1 MAGRR
6 ENTQLIFT
14 RCIKCDTS
22 VAAIVEPTKRL
33 VHLEDG
39 NHTWVD
45 WNPAGEK
52 PTHRPE
58 WSTVAMWKD
67 LRAALNNIHQVE
79 FYCGFLPEKPSGMT
93 QWEIAEV
100 VRLQLDDARRV
111 LGQLADALA
120 DGAAS

>member
-1 MAGRR
+1 VVGVVGVVGI
-6 ENTQLIFT
+6 EHLP
-14 RCIKCDTS
+14 DGGH
-22 VAAIVEPTKRL
+22 RL
-33 VHLEDG
+33 VYEAEG
-39 NHTWVD
+39 VSSQ
-45 WNPAGEK
+45 AGLAALRSRVG
-52 PTHRPE
+52 RPDAGAL
-58 WSTVAMWKD
+58 AMWSD

-93 QWEIAEV
+93 QRELAEV